1 MAYGM
6 NLKIVVRKQ
15 AEADMAAAAIWYD
28 QQNPGLGTEYLRA
41 VDVCIASIARNPAMY
56 ATVYRTVKRALLRRF
71 PYGLFYIITSESI
84 VIIACLHGK
93 QNPNRIKSR
102 S

>member
-1 MAYGM
+1 M
-6 NLKIVVRKQ
+6 NYRIVVRKQ
-15 AEADMAAAAIWYD
+15 AEADMAAAANWYN

-41 VDVCIASIARNPAMY
+41 VDVCIASISRNPDMH

-71 PYGLFYIITSESI
+71 PYGIFYVMTNESI

>member
-1 MAYGM
+1 
-6 NLKIVVRKQ
+6 
-15 AEADMAAAAIWYD
+15 MAAAAIWYD

-41 VDVCIASIARNPAMY
+41 VDVCIASIARNPAIH

-71 PYGLFYIITSESI
+71 PYGIFYIITSDSI

-102 S
+102 T